1 MVAAAVGTFSWRGWY
16 RPHGESC
23 TLIRN
28 LSRSRFNAG
37 QLCSGV
43 YRLDRSVLVLT
54 PPGFV
59 QPCQPALADRPPSG
73 PGWACGLGLEGIVSK
88 ARSALGM

>member
-23 TLIRN
+23 ALIRN

-54 PPGFV
+54 L
-59 QPCQPALADRPPSG
+59 LASSS
-73 PGWACGLGLEGIVSK
+73 LVSP
-88 ARSALGM
+88 L